1 MFQTNSIRSFFE
13 NMNTKVFFLL
23 LFLYQLIFIFQGMD
37 FLDEGFTA
45 TFYQQFFN
53 DPTSVQYNFMFW
65 LSGLI
70 GGTFACLFPDSG
82 LLGLRFLSIVFT
94 MSAILIVYS
103 LLKSYLNKT
112 HLKIG
117 LALVTFCV
125 SQNPK
130 IFHYNFL
137 SIFLY
142 TATASLLFHGL
153 TKNKWWLLL
162 LSGAFVGMDVF
173 ARLPSLVNLGLLI
186 VIAYHG
192 FIHKTPLKRV
202 VIQGF
207 SFVAGFCLAV
217 AGVLFAMK
225 MMGHLEIFINAF
237 KMVTQMGKS
246 DGESAYSLATLVRNF
261 LKSYS
266 DAFFFTLYILALIVI
281 AATAP
286 GYLKEKLKFPNWVG
300 NFVRFFCLIV
310 ALLIMLKGLEI
321 LMRFYI
327 GITMIT
333 FVLIFFSKASKEYKT
348 LMLIGTYIS
357 CTYALGSS
365 AGIFTAGVHI
375 FWIAIPI
382 AIDFILNMKAF
393 DYTFALTTGNNASI
407 TNDAFVKAPQFQQI
421 KSSIIVISIIGCF
434 YHQWFYPLHDESS
447 RFGMFSSIDNR
458 YVKGIF
464 TTKQRVDETTVLLNA
479 SSNYVK
485 PGDYVLA
492 FHSFPIFHFMTNTK
506 PYTGNPMPWY
516 YVSSVF
522 KTQLDKAVEDTKTL
536 PVVIV
541 QKIKTT
547 PNDHRDWPD
556 AWPSDPIFRK
566 PETDIRT
573 IRQQAYL
580 DEFLNKYGYH
590 TAWENDLF
598 KIMITD
604 TKL

>member
-70 GGTFACLFPDSG
+70 GGTFVHLFPDSG

-94 MSAILIVYS
+94 MSAILIVYN
-103 LLKSYLNKT
+103 LLKNYLNKT

-192 FIHKTPLKRV
+192 YIHKTSLKRMFF
-202 VIQGF
+202 QGV

-217 AGVLFAMK
+217 AAVLFAMK

-246 DGESAYSLATLVRNF
+246 DGESAYSLEILVRNF

-266 DAFFFTLYILALIVI
+266 DAFFFTLCILALIVI
-281 AATAP
+281 AAMAP
-286 GYLKEKLKFPNWVG
+286 GHLREKLKFPNWVG
-300 NFVRFFCLIV
+300 NIVRFFCLLI

-365 AGIFTAGVHI
+365 AGIFTAGVHV

-393 DYTFALTTGNNASI
+393 DYRFALTTGNNASI
-407 TNDAFVKAPQFQQI
+407 TNDALVKEPQFRRI
-421 KSSIIVISIIGCF
+421 KSSIIIISIISCF

-447 RFGMFSSIDNR
+447 RFSMFSSIDNR

-464 TTKQRVDETTVLLNA
+464 TTKQRVDATTELLNA
-479 SSNYVK
+479 SSKYVK

-492 FHSFPIFHFMTNTK
+492 FHSFPIYHFMTNTK
-506 PYTGNPMPWY
+506 PYTGNSMPWY

-547 PNDHRDWPD
+547 PNDHHDWPD
-556 AWPSDPIFRK
+556 DWPSDPIFHK
-566 PETDIRT
+566 PETDFRT
-573 IRQQAYL
+573 IRQQGYL
-580 DEFLNKYGYH
+580 DEFLNKYGYRA
-590 TAWENDLF
+590 AWENDLF
-598 KIMITD
+598 KIMTTD